1 MAAIIESNAPIIEGC
16 SEWWYKCIFVRVDG
30 KPCCKSFKVFNV
42 AWGNICYNW
51 WQVKQANIESTELYP
66 KNAENKAAVG
76 GILTQYRS

>member
-42 AWGNICYNW
+42 AWGIYATIGAG
-51 WQVKQANIESTELYP
+51 KAANIESTELYP